1 MVGPDSL
8 RLISADNI
16 HGETRPTPWEAQTE
30 SVAAW
35 VGFEGYFH
43 IAYTAQAQGLM
54 AWLDGDVDYRSEGTQ
69 TRHTVE
75 IMMALY
81 QSAREGEVMRLPLT
95 EEAYPLSAMVAEDKL
110 PLRYTEKYDIRDPQ
124 RKTWAHRE
132 AYDRMRAE
140 GLSHPEIMAALFK
153 E

>member
-1 MVGPDSL
+1 MTE
-8 RLISADNI
+8 RHA
-16 HGETRPTPWEAQTE
+16 PTLWEARTK
-30 SVAAW
+30 SAAGA
-35 VGFEGYFH
+35 VGFESYFH
-43 IAYTAQAQGLM
+43 IAYTAQAQGLK
-54 AWLDGDVDYRSEGTQ
+54 AWLDGESGYRSEGTQ

-81 QSAREGEVMRLPLT
+81 QSARAGEVMRLPLT
-95 EEAYPLSAMVAEDKL
+95 EEAYPLSAMLAEDKL
-110 PLRYTEKYDIRDPQ
+110 PLRYPEKYDIRDPQ

-132 AYDRMRAE
+132 AYDRMRAD